1 MHEEVMEI
9 FDKYMLDRSEGAVLK
24 DLKSP
29 YLPGNAAR
37 KKGHWLKLKPDYIDG
52 MGENLDLIILGCYYS
67 EGCTYR
73 SGGIS
78 HFVVGVAAGQV
89 GEEGKPTRFH
99 TLCKVGSGFSLLE
112 LTRIRKR
119 FGGLKKDGRGGHLE
133 EWRADNLPPH
143 FARCADN
150 PSGWVPAKND
160 DIPDVW
166 IEPQFSIT
174 IEVRG
179 ANIVSSTSW
188 SAKMVVRFPRLKR
201 IRDDKEWY
209 ECMTMQEVSL
219 CFLFSVLWIL
229 VPFFQL
235 VPRNPTVNSNNF

>member
-1 MHEEVMEI
+1 MALLERVLDDVPRRLERVRGPVLDPSSYVGSPPNAMHEEVMEI
-9 FDKYMLDRSEGAVLK
+9 FDKYMLDRSEGAVLN

-99 TLCKVGSGFSLLE
+99 TLCKVSF
-112 LTRIRKR
+112 I
-119 FGGLKKDGRGGHLE
+119 F
-133 EWRADNLPPH
+133 
-143 FARCADN
+143 
-150 PSGWVPAKND
+150 
-160 DIPDVW
+160 
-166 IEPQFSIT
+166 
-174 IEVRG
+174 
-179 ANIVSSTSW
+179 
-188 SAKMVVRFPRLKR
+188 
-201 IRDDKEWY
+201 
-209 ECMTMQEVSL
+209 
-219 CFLFSVLWIL
+219 
-229 VPFFQL
+229 
-235 VPRNPTVNSNNF
+235 